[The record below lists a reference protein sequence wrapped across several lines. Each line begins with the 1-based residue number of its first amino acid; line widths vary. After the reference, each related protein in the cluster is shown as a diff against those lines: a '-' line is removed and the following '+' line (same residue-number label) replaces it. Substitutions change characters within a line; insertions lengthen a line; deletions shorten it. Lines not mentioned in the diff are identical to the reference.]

1 MKSEFLLAF
10 NEICSDRGLPR
21 AVVLDAVE
29 NALVSAYRRNID
41 ANTVENV
48 SAKIDPSSGE
58 AKIFVE
64 KEVVEEVS
72 DPSWEIT
79 LAAAR
84 RIKSDA
90 ELGELITVEDT
101 PDNFGR
107 IAAQTAKQ
115 VILQRIR
122 EAERDAQYEHYV
134 EQEGEIVHGTVQ
146 SVRSN
151 VVLVNLGGAE
161 AILPRSQQVPGER
174 YHIHQRL
181 RAYVL
186 EVRNTNRGPK
196 IVLSRSHQKML
207 RRLLELE
214 VPEIFN
220 GTVEIKAIA
229 REAGS
234 RSKVAV
240 AARQPG
246 VDPVGAC
253 VGMRGVRIKSIVN
266 ELGGEKIDVIEWSP
280 ETATF
285 IAKALSPAK
294 VLSVQVDEDPDGR
307 QSASVVVP
315 DDQLSLAIGR
325 AGQNARLAAKLSD
338 HRIDIQGVTEAATW
352 ALQRVNEDTAVLPSL
367 GPAAELLPSVANIL
381 QRHEEEDLPYSSEE
395 LLKMRRV
402 IESVRK
408 HYASLRRA
416 DRERAQAE
424 EEARLQA
431 FEQARE
437 VIPDKAYQTSVEDM
451 ELGTRVVGRLKDVGL
466 VTAGEVMER
475 LIAEGDEGLLSLDGV
490 GPKTLDQVKESVTEL
505 SLLEPAPIEE
515 PAVAEEEVE
524 GQEEIGAEG
533 EEEARREAFEQAREV
548 IPDRAYQTSVEDMKL
563 GTRVADRLKDV
574 GLVTAGQVIERL
586 IVEGDEG
593 LLSLDGVGPKT
604 LDQVKESVTELSL
617 LEPAPIEEPAV
628 GEEEVE
634 GEEGIDAEPAPETV
648 EEVEAPA
655 AEEVPQA
662 EAVEPQEEKE
672 KEAPPEDKAESRAK
686 MLERAMKGRG
696 LGLKEEA
703 PQPDME
709 EISVTEEDEE
719 LGYLF
724 EDGEP
729 VDREEK
735 LKRERRRRVQLVYD
749 DETGELVPRRRRKR
763 DEEAEDWS
771 EYIEF

>member
-29 NALVSAYRRNID
+29 KALVSAYRRNTDI
-41 ANTVENV
+41 NTVENV
-48 SAKIDPSSGE
+48 TAEIDPSSGE
-58 AKIFVE
+58 ARIYVD
-64 KEVVEEVS
+64 KEVVDEVA
-72 DPSWEIT
+72 DPTWEIS
-79 LAAAR
+79 LKEAR
-84 RIKSDA
+84 TIDPDA

-101 PDNFGR
+101 PENFGR

-122 EAERDAQYEHYV
+122 EAERDVQYEHYV

-174 YHIHQRL
+174 YHMHQRL

-196 IVLSRSHQKML
+196 IVLSRSHPKML

-280 ETATF
+280 DMATF

-294 VLSVQVDEDPDGR
+294 VLSVQLDEDPDGR
-307 QSASVVVP
+307 KSAGVVVP
-315 DDQLSLAIGR
+315 EDQLSLAIGR

-352 ALQRVNEDTAVLPSL
+352 ALQRVNEDAEVLPSL
-367 GPAAELLPSVANIL
+367 GSAAELLPSVASIL
-381 QRHEEEDLPYSSEE
+381 QRHEEEEDMPYSSEE

-402 IESVRK
+402 IEAVWN
-408 HYASLRRA
+408 HYASARRTE
-416 DRERAQAE
+416 RERRKAE
-424 EEARLQA
+424 EEARLEA
-431 FEQARE
+431 LEQARE
-437 VIPDKAYQTSVEDM
+437 VIPDQAYETALGDM
-451 ELGTRVVGRLKDVGL
+451 ELGTRTVGRLESAGL
-466 VTAGEVMER
+466 STAGEVMER
-475 LIAEGDEGLLSLDGV
+475 LIAEGDEGLLELDGI
-490 GPKTLDQVKESVTEL
+490 GPKTVEQVKEGVAEL
-505 SLLEPAPIEE
+505 DLLAPEPVP
-515 PAVAEEEVE
+515 AEEEVVAE
-524 GQEEIGAEG
+524 AEEEIEEAAVEPGPMAEEEAEPSDAEEAAVEAEEEETPDKAAMLETAMRGPGMGVEAEEAGVEEEEIEAEG
-533 EEEARREAFEQAREV
+533 EEFE
-548 IPDRAYQTSVEDMKL
+548 
-563 GTRVADRLKDV
+563 
-574 GLVTAGQVIERL
+574 
-586 IVEGDEG
+586 
-593 LLSLDGVGPKT
+593 
-604 LDQVKESVTELSL
+604 
-617 LEPAPIEEPAV
+617 EEPEYFF
-628 GEEEVE
+628 EEE
-634 GEEGIDAEPAPETV
+634 EP
-648 EEVEAPA
+648 
-655 AEEVPQA
+655 
-662 EAVEPQEEKE
+662 
-672 KEAPPEDKAESRAK
+672 
-686 MLERAMKGRG
+686 L
-696 LGLKEEA
+696 
-703 PQPDME
+703 
-709 EISVTEEDEE
+709 
-719 LGYLF
+719 
-724 EDGEP
+724 
-729 VDREEK
+729 DREEK
-735 LKRERRRRVQLVYD
+735 LKRERGRRVQLVYD
-749 DETGELVPRRRRKR
+749 EETGELIPRRRRKR
-763 DEEAEDWS
+763 EEGPEDWK
-771 EYIEF
+771 EYVDY

>member
-10 NEICSDRGLPR
+10 NEICSDRGLSR

-29 NALVSAYRRNID
+29 KALVSAYRRDID

-48 SAKIDPSSGE
+48 SAEIDPSTGE
-58 AKIFVE
+58 AKILVE
-64 KEVVEEVS
+64 KEVVKVVN
-72 DPSWEIT
+72 DPAWEMG
-79 LAAAR
+79 LKEAR
-84 RIKSDA
+84 TIDSDA
-90 ELGELITVEDT
+90 EIGDLIKVEDT
-101 PDNFGR
+101 PYSFGR

-186 EVRNTNRGPK
+186 EVRHTNRGPK
-196 IVLSRSHQKML
+196 IVLSRSHPKML

-220 GTVEIKAIA
+220 GTVEIKAIS

-280 ETATF
+280 DTATF

-294 VLSVQVDEDPDGR
+294 VLSVQLDEDPDGR
-307 QSASVVVP
+307 KSASVVVP

-352 ALQRVNEDTAVLPSL
+352 ALQRVNEDPMVLPSI
-367 GPAAELLPSVANIL
+367 GTAAEMLPSVASIL
-381 QRHEEEDLPYSSEE
+381 QRHEEEELPYSSEE

-402 IESVRK
+402 IDSVWK
-408 HYASLRRA
+408 HYASLRKEER
-416 DRERAQAE
+416 DRRKVE

-431 FEQARE
+431 LELARE
-437 VIPDKAYQTSVEDM
+437 VVPDRAYETSIADM
-451 ELGTRVVGRLKDVGL
+451 ELGTRVVGRLEDVGL
-466 VTAGEVMER
+466 TTGGQVIER
-475 LIAEGDEGLLSLDGV
+475 LIAEGDEGLLALDGV
-490 GPKTLDQVKESVTEL
+490 GPKTLEKVKERVTEL
-505 SLLEPAPIEE
+505 GLLEEE
-515 PAVAEEEVE
+515 PVSAAEEVVAEEEAAV
-524 GQEEIGAEG
+524 AEALVA
-533 EEEARREAFEQAREV
+533 EEEAAVAEPTLEVAEEAEAPVTEEAAPEAEAEEAAPGEEVVDQAR
-548 IPDRAYQTSVEDMKL
+548 L
-563 GTRVADRLKDV
+563 
-574 GLVTAGQVIERL
+574 
-586 IVEGDEG
+586 
-593 LLSLDGVGPKT
+593 
-604 LDQVKESVTELSL
+604 
-617 LEPAPIEEPAV
+617 
-628 GEEEVE
+628 
-634 GEEGIDAEPAPETV
+634 
-648 EEVEAPA
+648 
-655 AEEVPQA
+655 
-662 EAVEPQEEKE
+662 
-672 KEAPPEDKAESRAK
+672 
-686 MLERAMKGRG
+686 LERAMKARSAEA
-696 LGLKEEA
+696 EEE
-703 PQPDME
+703 E
-709 EISVTEEDEE
+709 EIEAEE
-719 LGYLF
+719 LEHFF
-724 EDGEP
+724 EEGEP
-729 VDREEK
+729 IDREEK
-735 LKRERRRRVQLVYD
+735 LKRERGRRVQLVFD
-749 DETGELVPRRRRKR
+749 EETGELIPRRQRKR
-763 DEEAEDWS
+763 ETDAGDWS
-771 EYIEF
+771 EFSDY

>member
-64 KEVVEEVS
+64 KEVVEEVN
-72 DPSWEIT
+72 DPSWEIS
-79 LAAAR
+79 LPEAR
-84 RIKSDA
+84 RIDPDA

-146 SVRSN
+146 SIRSN

-161 AILPRSQQVPGER
+161 AILPRSQQVPGDK

-240 AARQPG
+240 AARQAG

-294 VLSVQVDEDPDGR
+294 VLSVQLDEDPDGR
-307 QSASVVVP
+307 KSASVVVP

-352 ALQRVNEDTAVLPSL
+352 ALKRVNEDPEVLPSL
-367 GPAAELLPSVANIL
+367 GKTAELLPSVANIL
-381 QRHEEEDLPYSSEE
+381 QRHEEEDMPYSSEE

-408 HYASLRRA
+408 HYLSLREA
-416 DRERAQAE
+416 ERERLAAE
-424 EEARLQA
+424 EEARLEA
-431 FEQARE
+431 LEEARE
-437 VIPDKAYQTSVEDM
+437 VIPDKAYHTPIDEM
-451 ELGTRVVGRLKDVGL
+451 ELDTRVVGRLEGVGL
-466 VTAGEVMER
+466 VTAGQVMER
-475 LIAEGDEGLLSLDGV
+475 LIAQGDEGLLELEGV
-490 GPKTLDQVKESVTEL
+490 GPKTLDQVKEGIADL
-505 SLLEPAPIEE
+505 SLVEEE
-515 PAVAEEEVE
+515 PVPAEEAPV
-524 GQEEIGAEG
+524 
-533 EEEARREAFEQAREV
+533 EEETLDEETAADLEALEQARRI
-548 IPDRAYQTSVEDMKL
+548 IPDKAYGTTVEAMELDT
-563 GTRVADRLKDV
+563 GTVSRLEDA
-574 GLVTAGQVIERL
+574 GLANAGQVMERL
-586 IVEGDEG
+586 LVEGDEG
-593 LLSLDGVGPKT
+593 LLALEGIGPKT
-604 LDQVKESVTELSL
+604 LERVKERITELSL
-617 LEPAPIEEPAV
+617 LEAEPVSAEEAEAPEVVEEREAPVTEEAPQPEAV
-628 GEEEVE
+628 ASEK
-634 GEEGIDAEPAPETV
+634 EEGPPE
-648 EEVEAPA
+648 
-655 AEEVPQA
+655 A
-662 EAVEPQEEKE
+662 EAQ
-672 KEAPPEDKAESRAK
+672 SRAE
-686 MLERAMKGRG
+686 MLERAMKERG
-696 LGLKEEA
+696 QTAEELL
-703 PQPDME
+703 E
-709 EISVTEEDEE
+709 EVEGMDDEE
-719 LGYLF
+719 LEYFF
-724 EDGEP
+724 EHGEP
-729 VDREEK
+729 IDRNER
-735 LKRERRRRVQLVYD
+735 LKRERRRRVQLVFD
-749 DETGELVPRRRRKR
+749 EETGELIPRRRRKR
-763 DEEAEDWS
+763 EEDAEDWR
-771 EYIEF
+771 EFVDY

>member
-1 MKSEFLLAF
+1 MKSEFMLAF

-29 NALVSAYRRNID
+29 KALVSAYRRDID

-48 SAKIDPSSGE
+48 SAEIDPSTGE
-58 AKIFVE
+58 AKIYVD
-64 KEVVEEVS
+64 KEIVEEVS
-72 DPSWEIT
+72 DPAWEIG
-79 LAAAR
+79 LSEAR
-84 RIKSDA
+84 KINSDA
-90 ELGELITVEDT
+90 QIGESVRIEDT
-101 PDNFGR
+101 PYNFGR

-151 VVLVNLGGAE
+151 VVLVNLGGVE

-196 IVLSRSHQKML
+196 IVLSRSHPKML

-280 ETATF
+280 NTATF

-294 VLSVQVDEDPDGR
+294 VLSVQLDEDPDGR
-307 QSASVVVP
+307 KSASVVVP

-338 HRIDIQGVTEAATW
+338 YRIDIQGVTEAATW
-352 ALQRVNEDTAVLPSL
+352 ALQRVNEDPLVLPSI
-367 GPAAELLPSVANIL
+367 GMAAELLPSVASIL
-381 QRHEEEDLPYSSEE
+381 QQHEEEELPYSSEE

-402 IESVRK
+402 IESVWK
-408 HYASLRRA
+408 HYASLRKEER
-416 DRERAQAE
+416 DRRRLE
-424 EEARLQA
+424 EQARLQA
-431 FEQARE
+431 LEQARE
-437 VIPDKAYQTSVEDM
+437 IVPDKAYETSVAEMD
-451 ELGTRVVGRLKDVGL
+451 LGTRVVNRLEDVGL
-466 VTAGEVMER
+466 T
-475 LIAEGDEGLLSLDGV
+475 
-490 GPKTLDQVKESVTEL
+490 
-505 SLLEPAPIEE
+505 
-515 PAVAEEEVE
+515 
-524 GQEEIGAEG
+524 
-533 EEEARREAFEQAREV
+533 
-548 IPDRAYQTSVEDMKL
+548 
-563 GTRVADRLKDV
+563 
-574 GLVTAGQVIERL
+574 TAGQVIERL
-586 IVEGDEG
+586 IAVGDEG
-593 LLSLDGVGPKT
+593 LLGLDGVGPKT
-604 LDQVKESVTELSL
+604 LEQVKERVTELGL
-617 LEPAPIEEPAV
+617 LEEEPV
-628 GEEEVE
+628 PTEEEVVA
-634 GEEGIDAEPAPETV
+634 EEEEAVAEIA
-648 EEVEAPA
+648 A
-655 AEEVPQA
+655 AEEAAMAEPSPEGAEEA
-662 EAVEPQEEKE
+662 EAPVAEETVP
-672 KEAPPEDKAESRAK
+672 EAEEEEVTPAEEALDRAK
-686 MLERAMKGRG
+686 MLEKAMQARG
-696 LGLKEEA
+696 AEAEEK
-703 PQPDME
+703 DME
-709 EISVTEEDEE
+709 EIALEEEETEAEE
-719 LGYLF
+719 PEYFF
-724 EDGEP
+724 EKGEP
-729 VDREEK
+729 VDREQK
-735 LKRERRRRVQLVYD
+735 LRQERVRRVQLVYD
-749 DETGELVPRRRRKR
+749 EETGELIPRRRRKR
-763 DEEAEDWS
+763 ETDGADWG
-771 EYIEF
+771 EYVDY

>member
-29 NALVSAYRRNID
+29 KALVSAYRRDID

-48 SAKIDPSSGE
+48 SAEIDPSTGE
-58 AKIFVE
+58 ARIFVD
-64 KEVVEEVS
+64 KEVVEVVN
-72 DPSWEIT
+72 DPAWEIS
-79 LAAAR
+79 LKDAR
-84 RIKSDA
+84 RIDSDA
-90 ELGELITVEDT
+90 EIGALVRVEDT
-101 PDNFGR
+101 PYSFGR

-186 EVRNTNRGPK
+186 EVRHTNRGPK
-196 IVLSRSHQKML
+196 IVLSRSHPKML

-220 GTVEIKAIA
+220 GTVEIKAIS

-240 AARQPG
+240 SARQPG

-280 ETATF
+280 DTATF

-307 QSASVVVP
+307 KSASVVVP

-338 HRIDIQGVTEAATW
+338 HRIDIQGVTEAATR
-352 ALQRVNEDTAVLPSL
+352 ALQQVNEDPMVLPSI
-367 GPAAELLPSVANIL
+367 GTAAELLPSVANIL
-381 QRHEEEDLPYSSEE
+381 QRHEEEELPYSSEE

-402 IESVRK
+402 IESVWK
-408 HYASLRRA
+408 HYASLRKEER
-416 DRERAQAE
+416 DRRRVK

-431 FEQARE
+431 LEQARE
-437 VIPDKAYQTSVEDM
+437 VVPDRAYETSVADM
-451 ELGTRVVGRLKDVGL
+451 ELGTRVVNRLEDVGL
-466 VTAGEVMER
+466 ATAGQVIER
-475 LIAEGDEGLLSLDGV
+475 LIAEGDEGLLELDGV
-490 GPKTLDQVKESVTEL
+490 GPKTLEQVKERITEL
-505 SLLEPAPIEE
+505 GLLEEE
-515 PAVAEEEVE
+515 PVPPEEEVVSEEVVVEAAQAEEAPVVEPALEVAGELEAPVAEEAAPEAELEE
-524 GQEEIGAEG
+524 GAPEE
-533 EEEARREAFEQAREV
+533 QV
-548 IPDRAYQTSVEDMKL
+548 LDRAKL
-563 GTRVADRLKDV
+563 
-574 GLVTAGQVIERL
+574 
-586 IVEGDEG
+586 
-593 LLSLDGVGPKT
+593 
-604 LDQVKESVTELSL
+604 
-617 LEPAPIEEPAV
+617 
-628 GEEEVE
+628 
-634 GEEGIDAEPAPETV
+634 
-648 EEVEAPA
+648 
-655 AEEVPQA
+655 
-662 EAVEPQEEKE
+662 
-672 KEAPPEDKAESRAK
+672 
-686 MLERAMKGRG
+686 LERAMQARG
-696 LGLKEEA
+696 TEAEEEEA
-703 PQPDME
+703 TE
-709 EISVTEEDEE
+709 EIALEEEE
-719 LGYLF
+719 IEAEQLEYFF

-729 VDREEK
+729 IDREEK
-735 LKRERRRRVQLVYD
+735 LKRERGRRVQLVYD
-749 DETGELVPRRRRKR
+749 EETGELVPRRRRKR
-763 DEEAEDWS
+763 ETDAAEWG
-771 EYIEF
+771 EYVDY

>member
-72 DPSWEIT
+72 DPAWEIT
-79 LAAAR
+79 LREAR
-84 RIKSDA
+84 RIDPEA
-90 ELGELITVEDT
+90 ELGELVTVEDT

-122 EAERDAQYEHYV
+122 EAEREAQYEHYV

-151 VVLVNLGGAE
+151 VVLVNLGGTE

-280 ETATF
+280 DTSTF

-294 VLSVQVDEDPDGR
+294 VLSVQLDEDPDGR
-307 QSASVVVP
+307 KSASVVVP

-325 AGQNARLAAKLSD
+325 AGQNARLAAKLSE

-352 ALQRVNEDTAVLPSL
+352 ALQRVNEDADVLPSL
-367 GPAAELLPSVANIL
+367 GGAAELLPSVASIL
-381 QRHEEEDLPYSSEE
+381 QQHEEEAGMPYSSEE

-408 HYASLRRA
+408 HYMALRRA
-416 DRERAQAE
+416 DRERLQAE
-424 EEARLQA
+424 EKARSEA

-437 VIPDKAYQTSVEDM
+437 LIPDKAYETSIEDM
-451 ELGTRVVGRLKDVGL
+451 ELGTRVVGRLEEVGL
-466 VTAGEVMER
+466 DTAGQVMER
-475 LIAEGDEGLLSLDGV
+475 LIAEGDEGLLTLDGI
-490 GPKTLDQVKESVTEL
+490 GPKTLAEVKDSITEL
-505 SLLEPAPIEE
+505 ALLEAEPAPAEE
-515 PAVAEEEVE
+515 PVAAEEPIVAEEEIDA
-524 GQEEIGAEG
+524 EEK
-533 EEEARREAFEQAREV
+533 ARREAFEQAREL
-548 IPDRAYQTSVEDMKL
+548 IPDKAYKTAVGEMAL
-563 GTRVADRLKDV
+563 GTHVSGRLEEV
-574 GLVTAGQVIERL
+574 GVETAGEVMERL
-586 IVEGDEG
+586 LAEGDEG
-593 LLSLDGVGPKT
+593 LLTVDGIGPKT
-604 LDQVKESVTELSL
+604 LEKIKESITELAL
-617 LEPAPIEEPAV
+617 LEEEP
-628 GEEEVE
+628 
-634 GEEGIDAEPAPETV
+634 EPTREQV
-648 EEVEAPA
+648 A
-655 AEEVPQA
+655 AEEA
-662 EAVEPQEEKE
+662 AT
-672 KEAPPEDKAESRAK
+672 
-686 MLERAMKGRG
+686 
-696 LGLKEEA
+696 
-703 PQPDME
+703 
-709 EISVTEEDEE
+709 TEEDTEAEKKPETRAEMLQRAMQERRGAAGEFPGRGMEE
-719 LGYLF
+719 PEEADEGEPEYFF
-724 EDGEP
+724 EDEEP
-729 VDREEK
+729 LDRDEK
-735 LKRERRRRVQLVYD
+735 LKRERRRRVQLVFD
-749 DETGELVPRRRRKR
+749 EETGELIPRRRRKR
-763 DEEAEDWS
+763 EEDAEDWTK
-771 EYIEF
+771 YVDF

>member
-21 AVVLDAVE
+21 AVVIDAVE
-29 NALVSAYRRNID
+29 KALVSAYRRDID

-48 SAKIDPSSGE
+48 AAEIDPTTGE
-58 AKIFVE
+58 AKIYVK
-64 KEVVEEVS
+64 KEVVEAVG
-72 DPSWEIT
+72 DPAWEIG

-84 RIKSDA
+84 AIEPEAQIGD
-90 ELGELITVEDT
+90 LVTVEDT
-101 PDNFGR
+101 PYNFGR

-146 SVRSN
+146 SLRSN

-246 VDPVGAC
+246 IDPVGAC

-280 ETATF
+280 DSATF

-307 QSASVVVP
+307 KSASVVVP

-325 AGQNARLAAKLSD
+325 SGQNARLGAKLSD

-352 ALQRVNEDTAVLPSL
+352 ALQQVNEDPEVLPSI
-367 GPAAELLPSVANIL
+367 GSAAELLPSVASIL
-381 QRHEEEDLPYSSEE
+381 KQHEAEALPYSSEE

-402 IESVRK
+402 IESVWK
-408 HYASLRRA
+408 HYAALRRKE
-416 DRERAQAE
+416 RERIKGI

-431 FEQARE
+431 LEQARE
-437 VIPDKAYQTSVEDM
+437 VVPDRAYETPVGDM
-451 ELGTRVVGRLKDVGL
+451 ELDARVVSRLLNAGL
-466 VTAGEVMER
+466 TTAGQVIER
-475 LIAEGDEGLLSLDGV
+475 LIAEGDEGLLSLGGI
-490 GPKTLDQVKESVTEL
+490 GPKTLEEVKTSITESG
-505 SLLEPAPIEE
+505 LLEEEPAPAEAEAAEAELVE
-515 PAVAEEEVE
+515 PAEAAEVAQPALAVEEEAEAAIVEEEAPEAEGAEAPAVDEAVDKAKLLELAMQAPPAEAEEVE
-524 GQEEIGAEG
+524 PEL
-533 EEEARREAFEQAREV
+533 
-548 IPDRAYQTSVEDMKL
+548 P
-563 GTRVADRLKDV
+563 VA
-574 GLVTAGQVIERL
+574 
-586 IVEGDEG
+586 
-593 LLSLDGVGPKT
+593 
-604 LDQVKESVTELSL
+604 
-617 LEPAPIEEPAV
+617 
-628 GEEEVE
+628 
-634 GEEGIDAEPAPETV
+634 
-648 EEVEAPA
+648 
-655 AEEVPQA
+655 
-662 EAVEPQEEKE
+662 
-672 KEAPPEDKAESRAK
+672 
-686 MLERAMKGRG
+686 
-696 LGLKEEA
+696 
-703 PQPDME
+703 
-709 EISVTEEDEE
+709 DEE
-719 LGYLF
+719 LEAEEPELFF

-729 VDREEK
+729 IDREEK
-735 LKRERRRRVQLVYD
+735 LRRERVRRVQLVFD
-749 DETGELVPRRRRKR
+749 EETGELIPRRRRKR
-763 DEEAEDWS
+763 EPGSEDWS
-771 EYIEF
+771 EFADF

>member
-29 NALVSAYRRNID
+29 KALVSAYRRDID

-48 SAKIDPSSGE
+48 AAEIDPMTGE
-58 AKIFVE
+58 AKIYVK
-64 KEVVEEVS
+64 KEVVEAVS
-72 DPSWEIT
+72 DPAWEIGE
-79 LAAAR
+79 AAAR
-84 RIKSDA
+84 AIEPDA
-90 ELGELITVEDT
+90 QIGDLVTVEDT
-101 PDNFGR
+101 PYNFGR

-146 SVRSN
+146 SLRSN

-307 QSASVVVP
+307 KSASVVVP

-325 AGQNARLAAKLSD
+325 AGQNARLGAKLSD
-338 HRIDIQGVTEAATW
+338 HRIDIQGVTEAATS
-352 ALQRVNEDTAVLPSL
+352 ALQQVNEDPEVLPDIGS
-367 GPAAELLPSVANIL
+367 AAELLPSVAGIL
-381 QRHEEEDLPYSSEE
+381 KQHEVEALPYSSEE

-402 IESVRK
+402 IESVWN
-408 HYASLRRA
+408 HYAALRRKE
-416 DRERAQAE
+416 RERIKGIK
-424 EEARLQA
+424 EARLLA
-431 FEQARE
+431 LEQARE
-437 VIPDKAYQTSVEDM
+437 VVPARAYETLIADM
-451 ELGTRVVGRLKDVGL
+451 GLDARVVGRLLNAGL
-466 VTAGEVMER
+466 TTAGQLIER
-475 LIAEGDEGLLSLDGV
+475 LIAEGDEGLLSLSGI
-490 GPKTLDQVKESVTEL
+490 GPKTLELVKNGITESG
-505 SLLEPAPIEE
+505 LLEDEPAPSEAEAAEEEAVVE
-515 PAVAEEEVE
+515 PAEAEVAEPTLAVEEEVE
-524 GQEEIGAEG
+524 GAVV
-533 EEEARREAFEQAREV
+533 EEEA
-548 IPDRAYQTSVEDMKL
+548 L
-563 GTRVADRLKDV
+563 
-574 GLVTAGQVIERL
+574 
-586 IVEGDEG
+586 
-593 LLSLDGVGPKT
+593 
-604 LDQVKESVTELSL
+604 
-617 LEPAPIEEPAV
+617 
-628 GEEEVE
+628 EVE
-634 GEEGIDAEPAPETV
+634 GAEALTADEVVDKAKLLELAMQAPPAEAEEGEPELALGDEELESAEPA
-648 EEVEAPA
+648 
-655 AEEVPQA
+655 
-662 EAVEPQEEKE
+662 
-672 KEAPPEDKAESRAK
+672 
-686 MLERAMKGRG
+686 LF
-696 LGLKEEA
+696 
-703 PQPDME
+703 
-709 EISVTEEDEE
+709 
-719 LGYLF
+719 F

-729 VDREEK
+729 IDREEK
-735 LKRERRRRVQLVYD
+735 LRRERGRRVQLVFD
-749 DETGELVPRRRRKR
+749 EETGELVPRRRRKR
-763 DEEAEDWS
+763 EPGSEEWG
-771 EYIEF
+771 EFTDF

>member
-29 NALVSAYRRNID
+29 KALVSAYRRNTD
-41 ANTVENV
+41 VNTVENV
-48 SAKIDPSSGE
+48 TAEIDPSSGE
-58 AKIFVE
+58 ARIFVQ
-64 KEVVEEVS
+64 KEVVEEVA
-72 DPSWEIT
+72 DPAWE
-79 LAAAR
+79 LSLPKAR
-84 RIKSDA
+84 AIDPDA

-122 EAERDAQYEHYV
+122 EAERDVQYEHYV

-196 IVLSRSHQKML
+196 IVLSRSHPKML

-280 ETATF
+280 DTETF

-294 VLSVQVDEDPDGR
+294 VLSVQLDEDPDGR
-307 QSASVVVP
+307 KSASVVVP
-315 DDQLSLAIGR
+315 EDQLSLAIGR

-352 ALQRVNEDTAVLPSL
+352 ALQRVNEDPEVLPNL
-367 GPAAELLPSVANIL
+367 GSAAELLPSVANIL
-381 QRHEEEDLPYSSEE
+381 QRHEEEEDMPYSSEE

-402 IESVRK
+402 IEAVWN

-416 DRERAQAE
+416 ERERRKAE
-424 EEARLQA
+424 EEARLEA
-431 FEQARE
+431 LEQVRA
-437 VIPDKAYQTSVEDM
+437 VIPGKAYETPVEAMD
-451 ELGTRVVGRLKDVGL
+451 LGTRAVGRLEDAGL

-475 LIAEGDEGLLSLDGV
+475 LIADGDKGLLDLDGIGPKTVEHVKEGISELGLLEGEPVAAEEEVVEEEAEDHVEALDQVRAIIPGKAYDTPVEAMDLGTRAVGFLEDAGLVTAGEVMERLITDGDEGLLELEGI
-490 GPKTLDQVKESVTEL
+490 GPKTVEQVKEGISEL
-505 SLLEPAPIEE
+505 GLLEGE
-515 PAVAEEEVE
+515 PLAAEEEATVE
-524 GQEEIGAEG
+524 GEAVEEIVAEAAP
-533 EEEARREAFEQAREV
+533 ETESE
-548 IPDRAYQTSVEDMKL
+548 
-563 GTRVADRLKDV
+563 
-574 GLVTAGQVIERL
+574 
-586 IVEGDEG
+586 
-593 LLSLDGVGPKT
+593 DGVPIAE
-604 LDQVKESVTELSL
+604 ESAVD
-617 LEPAPIEEPAV
+617 V

-634 GEEGIDAEPAPETV
+634 
-648 EEVEAPA
+648 
-655 AEEVPQA
+655 
-662 EAVEPQEEKE
+662 
-672 KEAPPEDKAESRAK
+672 DKAA
-686 MLERAMKGRG
+686 MLERAMRSQG
-696 LGLKEEA
+696 A
-703 PQPDME
+703 
-709 EISVTEEDEE
+709 EDEE
-719 LGYLF
+719 EQVEVEE
-724 EDGEP
+724 EDVEAEEEREYFFDEEEP
-729 VDREEK
+729 IDREEK
-735 LKRERRRRVQLVYD
+735 LKRERGRRVQLIFD
-749 DETGELVPRRRRKR
+749 EETGELIPRRRRKR
-763 DEEAEDWS
+763 EEGPEDWS
-771 EYIEF
+771 EYLDF

>member
-10 NEICSDRGLPR
+10 NEICSDRGLSR
-21 AVVLDAVE
+21 AVVLDALE

-41 ANTVENV
+41 VNTVENV
-48 SAKIDPSSGE
+48 SAEIDPSTGD
-58 AKIFVE
+58 AKIFVQ

-72 DPSWEIT
+72 DPAWEINLT
-79 LAAAR
+79 DAR
-84 RIKSDA
+84 RIDPDA
-90 ELGELITVEDT
+90 ELGELVTVEDT

-186 EVRNTNRGPK
+186 EVRSTNRGPK

-246 VDPVGAC
+246 IDPVGAC

-280 ETATF
+280 DTSTF

-294 VLSVQVDEDPDGR
+294 VLSVQLDEDPDGR
-307 QSASVVVP
+307 KAASVVVP

-325 AGQNARLAAKLSD
+325 AGQNARLAAKLCD

-352 ALQRVNEDTAVLPSL
+352 ALQRVNEDPDVLPSI
-367 GPAAELLPSVANIL
+367 GQAAELLPSVASIL
-381 QRHEEEDLPYSSEE
+381 QHHEEEDLPYSSEE

-408 HYASLRRA
+408 HYISLRQA
-416 DRERAQAE
+416 DRERRQAE
-424 EEARLQA
+424 DEARREA

-437 VIPDKAYQTSVEDM
+437 LIPDKAYETSVEDM
-451 ELGTRVVGRLKDVGL
+451 TLDARTVGRLEGAGL
-466 VTAGEVMER
+466 ANAGQMMER
-475 LIAEGDEGLLSLDGV
+475 LIAEGDEGLLNLDGI
-490 GPKTLDQVKESVTEL
+490 GPKTLDEVKESITEL
-505 SLLEPAPIEE
+505 ALLEEE
-515 PAVAEEEVE
+515 PAATEEPTVVEEEEEPVPEHVEELPTGIAEEAAEAKPAEEEVE
-524 GQEEIGAEG
+524 
-533 EEEARREAFEQAREV
+533 
-548 IPDRAYQTSVEDMKL
+548 
-563 GTRVADRLKDV
+563 
-574 GLVTAGQVIERL
+574 
-586 IVEGDEG
+586 
-593 LLSLDGVGPKT
+593 
-604 LDQVKESVTELSL
+604 
-617 LEPAPIEEPAV
+617 
-628 GEEEVE
+628 EEV
-634 GEEGIDAEPAPETV
+634 APE
-648 EEVEAPA
+648 E
-655 AEEVPQA
+655 
-662 EAVEPQEEKE
+662 
-672 KEAPPEDKAESRAK
+672 ESRAE
-686 MLERAMKGRG
+686 MLARAMKERR
-696 LGLKEEA
+696 LGAEEA
-703 PQPDME
+703 AEDE
-709 EISVTEEDEE
+709 EVSLEDEE
-719 LGYLF
+719 LEEAG
-724 EDGEP
+724 EDEGPEYFFDEEEP
-729 VDREEK
+729 IDREEK

-749 DETGELVPRRRRKR
+749 EETGELIPRRRRKR
-763 DEEAEDWS
+763 EEDAEDWKQ
-771 EYIEF
+771 YVDF

>member
-29 NALVSAYRRNID
+29 KALVSAYRRNTD
-41 ANTVENV
+41 TNTVENV
-48 SAKIDPSSGE
+48 TAEIDPSTGE
-58 AKIFVE
+58 ARIYVQ
-64 KEVVEEVS
+64 KEVVEEVA
-72 DPSWEIT
+72 DPAWEIS
-79 LAAAR
+79 LPEAR
-84 RIKSDA
+84 TIDPDA
-90 ELGELITVEDT
+90 ELGELVTVEDT

-122 EAERDAQYEHYV
+122 EAERDVQYEHYV

-196 IVLSRSHQKML
+196 IVLSRSHPKML

-280 ETATF
+280 DTETF

-294 VLSVQVDEDPDGR
+294 VLSVQLDEDPDGR
-307 QSASVVVP
+307 KSASVVVP
-315 DDQLSLAIGR
+315 EDQLSLAIGR

-352 ALQRVNEDTAVLPSL
+352 ALQRVNEDADVLPSL
-367 GPAAELLPSVANIL
+367 GSAAELLPSVANIL
-381 QRHEEEDLPYSSEE
+381 QQHEAEVDMPYSSEE

-402 IESVRK
+402 IEAVRN
-408 HYASLRRA
+408 HYASLREA
-416 DRERAQAE
+416 ERERRKAE
-424 EEARLQA
+424 EEARLEA
-431 FEQARE
+431 LEQVRE
-437 VIPDKAYQTSVEDM
+437 IIPEKAYETPLEDM
-451 ELGTRVVGRLKDVGL
+451 ELGARTLSRLEDAGL
-466 VTAGEVMER
+466 GTAGEVMER
-475 LIAEGDEGLLSLDGV
+475 LIAEGDEGLLELDGI
-490 GPKTLDQVKESVTEL
+490 GPKTVEHVKEGISEL
-505 SLLEPAPIEE
+505 GLLEAEPAPAEE
-515 PAVAEEEVE
+515 EVVAEEEQAEEVAVE
-524 GQEEIGAEG
+524 PTPEAEEEREAPVAEEAVVEVV
-533 EEEARREAFEQAREV
+533 EEEA
-548 IPDRAYQTSVEDMKL
+548 P
-563 GTRVADRLKDV
+563 
-574 GLVTAGQVIERL
+574 
-586 IVEGDEG
+586 
-593 LLSLDGVGPKT
+593 
-604 LDQVKESVTELSL
+604 
-617 LEPAPIEEPAV
+617 
-628 GEEEVE
+628 GEEK
-634 GEEGIDAEPAPETV
+634 
-648 EEVEAPA
+648 
-655 AEEVPQA
+655 
-662 EAVEPQEEKE
+662 AV
-672 KEAPPEDKAESRAK
+672 DKAA
-686 MLERAMKGRG
+686 MLERAMRSRG
-696 LGLKEEA
+696 VEREE
-703 PQPDME
+703 E
-709 EISVTEEDEE
+709 EVEVEEEGPEVEEEEFEEEPEYFFDEE
-719 LGYLF
+719 
-724 EDGEP
+724 EP
-729 VDREEK
+729 IDREEK
-735 LKRERRRRVQLVYD
+735 LKRERGRRVQLVFD
-749 DETGELVPRRRRKR
+749 EETGELIPRRRRKR
-763 DEEAEDWS
+763 EEGPEDWE
-771 EYIEF
+771 EYLDY

>member
-79 LAAAR
+79 LAEALQ
-84 RIKSDA
+84 IDSDA

-146 SVRSN
+146 SLRSN

-294 VLSVQVDEDPDGR
+294 VLSVQLDEDPDGR
-307 QSASVVVP
+307 KSASVVVP

-352 ALQRVNEDTAVLPSL
+352 ALQRVNEDTEVLPSL
-367 GPAAELLPSVANIL
+367 GQAAELLPSVANIL
-381 QRHEEEDLPYSSEE
+381 QQHEEEDMPYSSEE

-408 HYASLRRA
+408 HYVSLRRA
-416 DRERAQAE
+416 DQERRDAE
-424 EEARLQA
+424 EEARREAL
-431 FEQARE
+431 EQARE
-437 VIPDKAYQTSVEDM
+437 VIPDKAYQTSVEEMRLD
-451 ELGTRVVGRLKDVGL
+451 TRTAGRLTDVGL
-466 VTAGEVMER
+466 ATAGQMMER
-475 LIAEGDEGLLSLDGV
+475 LIAEGDEGLLALDGI
-490 GPKTLDQVKESVTEL
+490 GPKTLDQVKDRITEL
-505 SLLEPAPIEE
+505 ALLEEEPAPVDEE
-515 PAVAEEEVE
+515 AAEEAVVAEEGVE
-524 GQEEIGAEG
+524 TEKEIEAKPVPEAV
-533 EEEARREAFEQAREV
+533 EEA
-548 IPDRAYQTSVEDMKL
+548 K
-563 GTRVADRLKDV
+563 
-574 GLVTAGQVIERL
+574 
-586 IVEGDEG
+586 
-593 LLSLDGVGPKT
+593 
-604 LDQVKESVTELSL
+604 
-617 LEPAPIEEPAV
+617 
-628 GEEEVE
+628 
-634 GEEGIDAEPAPETV
+634 
-648 EEVEAPA
+648 APA
-655 AEEVPQA
+655 AEDVAPS
-662 EAVEPQEEKE
+662 EAVEAEEE
-672 KEAPPEDKAESRAK
+672 EAPPEEEAESRAK

-696 LGLKEEA
+696 IEAPEPKQEEIPDEEGELEEA
-703 PQPDME
+703 D
-709 EISVTEEDEE
+709 EDEE
-719 LGYLF
+719 EYFF
-724 EDGEP
+724 EEGEP
-729 VDREEK
+729 IDREER

-749 DETGELVPRRRRKR
+749 EETGELIPRRRRKR
-763 DEEAEDWS
+763 DEDTQDWK
-771 EYIEF
+771 EYVEF

>member
-10 NEICSDRGLPR
+10 NEICSDRGLSR

-29 NALVSAYRRNID
+29 NALISAYRRNID

-58 AKIFVE
+58 ARIFVE
-64 KEVVEEVS
+64 KEVVKEVS

-79 LAAAR
+79 LPEAR
-84 RIKSDA
+84 RIDSGA

-280 ETATF
+280 DTATF

-294 VLSVQVDEDPDGR
+294 VLSVQLDEDPDGR
-307 QSASVVVP
+307 KSASVVVP

-352 ALQRVNEDTAVLPSL
+352 ALQRVNEDAEVLLNL
-367 GPAAELLPSVANIL
+367 GHAAELLPSVANIL

-408 HYASLRRA
+408 HYVSRRKA
-416 DRERAQAE
+416 DRERREAE
-424 EEARLQA
+424 EEARLKA

-437 VIPDKAYQTSVEDM
+437 VIPERAYQTSIEDM
-451 ELGTRVVGRLKDVGL
+451 ELSTRTIGRLEDVSL
-466 VTAGEVMER
+466 ATAGKIMER
-475 LIAEGDEGLLSLDGV
+475 LIAEGDEGLLSLDGI
-490 GPKTLDQVKESVTEL
+490 GPKTLDRVKEKITEL
-505 SLLEPAPIEE
+505 ALLEEE
-515 PAVAEEEVE
+515 PVPV
-524 GQEEIGAEG
+524 
-533 EEEARREAFEQAREV
+533 EEEAAAEEVVVAAEDIEAETEIETEPVPEV
-548 IPDRAYQTSVEDMKL
+548 VE
-563 GTRVADRLKDV
+563 
-574 GLVTAGQVIERL
+574 
-586 IVEGDEG
+586 
-593 LLSLDGVGPKT
+593 
-604 LDQVKESVTELSL
+604 ESE
-617 LEPAPIEEPAV
+617 APAV
-628 GEEEVE
+628 EEAAQ
-634 GEEGIDAEPAPETV
+634 I
-648 EEVEAPA
+648 EEVEAEKE
-655 AEEVPQA
+655 EEVS
-662 EAVEPQEEKE
+662 
-672 KEAPPEDKAESRAK
+672 PEDEAERRAK

-696 LGLKEEA
+696 AEVEEEA
-703 PQPDME
+703 PEPDAE
-709 EISVTEEDEE
+709 EISEEEALEEEDLEEADEDEE
-719 LGYLF
+719 LDYFF

-729 VDREEK
+729 IDREER

-749 DETGELVPRRRRKR
+749 EETGELIPRRRRKR
-763 DEEAEDWS
+763 EEDSEDWRT
-771 EYIEF
+771 FVDF

>member
-29 NALVSAYRRNID
+29 KALVSAYRRDID

-48 SAKIDPSSGE
+48 AAEIDPTTGE
-58 AKIFVE
+58 AKIYVK
-64 KEVVEEVS
+64 KEVVEAVG
-72 DPSWEIT
+72 DPAWEIGV
-79 LAAAR
+79 AAAR
-84 RIKSDA
+84 AIEPEAQIGD
-90 ELGELITVEDT
+90 LVTVEDT
-101 PDNFGR
+101 PYNFGR

-146 SVRSN
+146 SLRSN
-151 VVLVNLGGAE
+151 VVLLNLGGAE

-280 ETATF
+280 ESATF

-294 VLSVQVDEDPDGR
+294 VLSVKVDEDPDGR
-307 QSASVVVP
+307 KSASVVVP

-325 AGQNARLAAKLSD
+325 SGQNARLGAKLSD
-338 HRIDIQGVTEAATW
+338 HRIDIQGVTEAAAW
-352 ALQRVNEDTAVLPSL
+352 ALQQVNEDPEVLPGIGS
-367 GPAAELLPSVANIL
+367 AAELLPSVAGIL
-381 QRHEEEDLPYSSEE
+381 KQHEAEALPYSSEE

-402 IESVRK
+402 IESVWN
-408 HYASLRRA
+408 HYAALRRKE
-416 DRERAQAE
+416 RERIRGI
-424 EEARLQA
+424 EEARLLA
-431 FEQARE
+431 LEQARE
-437 VIPDKAYQTSVEDM
+437 VVPDRAYETAVGDM
-451 ELGTRVVGRLKDVGL
+451 DLDARVVGRLLDAGL
-466 VTAGEVMER
+466 TTAGQVIER
-475 LIAEGDEGLLSLDGV
+475 LIAEGDEGLLSLGGI
-490 GPKTLDQVKESVTEL
+490 GPKTLEKVKTSITEMG
-505 SLLEPAPIEE
+505 LLEDEPAPAEAE
-515 PAVAEEEVE
+515 TAEAEVVESPEAAEVAQPTLAV
-524 GQEEIGAEG
+524 
-533 EEEARREAFEQAREV
+533 EQ
-548 IPDRAYQTSVEDMKL
+548 Q
-563 GTRVADRLKDV
+563 
-574 GLVTAGQVIERL
+574 
-586 IVEGDEG
+586 
-593 LLSLDGVGPKT
+593 
-604 LDQVKESVTELSL
+604 
-617 LEPAPIEEPAV
+617 
-628 GEEEVE
+628 
-634 GEEGIDAEPAPETV
+634 
-648 EEVEAPA
+648 EVEAA
-655 AEEVPQA
+655 I
-662 EAVEPQEEKE
+662 VE
-672 KEAPPEDKAESRAK
+672 
-686 MLERAMKGRG
+686 
-696 LGLKEEA
+696 EEA
-703 PQPDME
+703 PQAEGAEAPAVDEVVDKAKLLELAMQAPPAEAE
-709 EISVTEEDEE
+709 EEEPELAPADKEIEAEE
-719 LGYLF
+719 PELFF

-729 VDREEK
+729 IDREEK
-735 LKRERRRRVQLVYD
+735 LRRERGRRVQLVFD
-749 DETGELVPRRRRKR
+749 EETGELVPRRRRKR
-763 DEEAEDWS
+763 EPGSEDWGGLAD
-771 EYIEF
+771 F

>member
-48 SAKIDPSSGE
+48 SARIDPSTGE

-64 KEVVEEVS
+64 KEVVEKVS
-72 DPSWEIT
+72 DPTWEIT
-79 LAAAR
+79 LPEAR
-84 RIKSDA
+84 RIDA
-90 ELGELITVEDT
+90 DAQLGELITVEDT
-101 PDNFGR
+101 PENFGR

-122 EAERDAQYEHYV
+122 EAERDAQFEHYV

-146 SVRSN
+146 SVRPN

-280 ETATF
+280 DVATF

-294 VLSVQVDEDPDGR
+294 VLQRRRSRRSTLAGDWSSGPECSAGR
-307 QSASVVVP
+307 EAQRPAYRHP
-315 DDQLSLAIGR
+315 RRHRGR
-325 AGQNARLAAKLSD
+325 HLGSEAGQ
-338 HRIDIQGVTEAATW
+338 
-352 ALQRVNEDTAVLPSL
+352 
-367 GPAAELLPSVANIL
+367 
-381 QRHEEEDLPYSSEE
+381 
-395 LLKMRRV
+395 
-402 IESVRK
+402 
-408 HYASLRRA
+408 
-416 DRERAQAE
+416 
-424 EEARLQA
+424 
-431 FEQARE
+431 
-437 VIPDKAYQTSVEDM
+437 
-451 ELGTRVVGRLKDVGL
+451 
-466 VTAGEVMER
+466 
-475 LIAEGDEGLLSLDGV
+475 
-490 GPKTLDQVKESVTEL
+490 
-505 SLLEPAPIEE
+505 
-515 PAVAEEEVE
+515 
-524 GQEEIGAEG
+524 
-533 EEEARREAFEQAREV
+533 
-548 IPDRAYQTSVEDMKL
+548 
-563 GTRVADRLKDV
+563 
-574 GLVTAGQVIERL
+574 
-586 IVEGDEG
+586 
-593 LLSLDGVGPKT
+593 
-604 LDQVKESVTELSL
+604 
-617 LEPAPIEEPAV
+617 
-628 GEEEVE
+628 
-634 GEEGIDAEPAPETV
+634 
-648 EEVEAPA
+648 
-655 AEEVPQA
+655 
-662 EAVEPQEEKE
+662 
-672 KEAPPEDKAESRAK
+672 
-686 MLERAMKGRG
+686 RG
-696 LGLKEEA
+696 
-703 PQPDME
+703 
-709 EISVTEEDEE
+709 
-719 LGYLF
+719 
-724 EDGEP
+724 
-729 VDREEK
+729 
-735 LKRERRRRVQLVYD
+735 
-749 DETGELVPRRRRKR
+749 PRRP
-763 DEEAEDWS
+763 S
-771 EYIEF
+771 

>member
-29 NALVSAYRRNID
+29 KALVSAYRRNTD
-41 ANTVENV
+41 ADTVENV
-48 SAKIDPSSGE
+48 AAEIDPSSGE
-58 AKIFVE
+58 ARIFVQ
-64 KEVVEEVS
+64 KEVVEEVA
-72 DPSWEIT
+72 DPAWEIT
-79 LAAAR
+79 LPKAR
-84 RIKSDA
+84 AIDPDA
-90 ELGELITVEDT
+90 ELGELVTVEDT

-122 EAERDAQYEHYV
+122 EAERDVQYEHYV
-134 EQEGEIVHGTVQ
+134 EQEGEIVHGSVQ

-196 IVLSRSHQKML
+196 IVLSRSHPKML

-280 ETATF
+280 DTETF

-294 VLSVQVDEDPDGR
+294 VLSVQLDEDPDGR
-307 QSASVVVP
+307 KSASVVVP
-315 DDQLSLAIGR
+315 EDQLSLAIGR

-352 ALQRVNEDTAVLPSL
+352 ALQRVNEDTEVLTDL
-367 GPAAELLPSVANIL
+367 GSAAELLPSVANIL
-381 QRHEEEDLPYSSEE
+381 QQHEEEQDMPYSSEE

-402 IESVRK
+402 IEAVRN
-408 HYASLRRA
+408 HYASLRNA
-416 DRERAQAE
+416 ARERRKAE
-424 EEARLQA
+424 EEARLEA
-431 FEQARE
+431 LEQVRE
-437 VIPDKAYQTSVEDM
+437 IIPGKAYETPVEAMD
-451 ELGTRVVGRLKDVGL
+451 LGTRAVGRLEDAGL
-466 VTAGEVMER
+466 ATAGEVMER
-475 LIAEGDEGLLSLDGV
+475 LIADGDEGLLELEGI
-490 GPKTLDQVKESVTEL
+490 GPKTVEHVKEGISEL
-505 SLLEPAPIEE
+505 GLLEGEPVSAEE
-515 PAVAEEEVE
+515 EAAAEEEEARLEALEQVRKIIPGKAYETPVEAMDLGTRAVGRLEDAGLATAGEVMERLIADGDEGLLELEGIGPKIVEHVKASISELGLLEGEPVSAAEEEAAAEEEEVE
-524 GQEEIGAEG
+524 EIAAEAAPEAVGVEEGKAPGEEEPEDKATVLERAMRSRGAEG
-533 EEEARREAFEQAREV
+533 EEEE
-548 IPDRAYQTSVEDMKL
+548 
-563 GTRVADRLKDV
+563 
-574 GLVTAGQVIERL
+574 
-586 IVEGDEG
+586 
-593 LLSLDGVGPKT
+593 
-604 LDQVKESVTELSL
+604 VTEG
-617 LEPAPIEEPAV
+617 EIEAEEEPEYFFD
-628 GEEEVE
+628 EEEP
-634 GEEGIDAEPAPETV
+634 I
-648 EEVEAPA
+648 
-655 AEEVPQA
+655 
-662 EAVEPQEEKE
+662 
-672 KEAPPEDKAESRAK
+672 
-686 MLERAMKGRG
+686 
-696 LGLKEEA
+696 
-703 PQPDME
+703 
-709 EISVTEEDEE
+709 
-719 LGYLF
+719 
-724 EDGEP
+724 
-729 VDREEK
+729 DREEK
-735 LKRERRRRVQLVYD
+735 LKRERGRRVQLIFD
-749 DETGELVPRRRRKR
+749 EETGELIPRHRRKR
-763 DEEAEDWS
+763 GEGPEDWS
-771 EYIEF
+771 EYVDF

>member
-29 NALVSAYRRNID
+29 KALVSAYRRNTD
-41 ANTVENV
+41 TNTVENV
-48 SAKIDPSSGE
+48 TAEIDPSTGE
-58 AKIFVE
+58 ARIYVQ
-64 KEVVEEVS
+64 KEVVEEVA
-72 DPSWEIT
+72 DPAWEIS
-79 LAAAR
+79 LPEAR
-84 RIKSDA
+84 TIDPDA
-90 ELGELITVEDT
+90 ELGELVTVEDT

-122 EAERDAQYEHYV
+122 EAERDVQYEHYV

-196 IVLSRSHQKML
+196 IVLSRSHPKML

-280 ETATF
+280 DTETF

-294 VLSVQVDEDPDGR
+294 VLSVQLDEDPDGR
-307 QSASVVVP
+307 KSASVVVP
-315 DDQLSLAIGR
+315 EDQLSLAIGR

-352 ALQRVNEDTAVLPSL
+352 ALQRVNEDADVLPSL
-367 GPAAELLPSVANIL
+367 GSAAELLPSVANIL
-381 QRHEEEDLPYSSEE
+381 QQHEAEVDMPYSSEE

-402 IESVRK
+402 IEAVRN
-408 HYASLRRA
+408 HYASLREA
-416 DRERAQAE
+416 ERERRKAE
-424 EEARLQA
+424 EEARLEA
-431 FEQARE
+431 LEQVRE
-437 VIPDKAYQTSVEDM
+437 IIPEKAYETPLEDM
-451 ELGTRVVGRLKDVGL
+451 ELGARTLSRLEDAGL
-466 VTAGEVMER
+466 GTAGEVMER
-475 LIAEGDEGLLSLDGV
+475 LIAEGDEGLLELDGI
-490 GPKTLDQVKESVTEL
+490 GPKTVEHVKEGISEL
-505 SLLEPAPIEE
+505 GLLEAEPAPAEE
-515 PAVAEEEVE
+515 EVVAEEEQAEEVAVE
-524 GQEEIGAEG
+524 PTPEA
-533 EEEARREAFEQAREV
+533 EEEREA
-548 IPDRAYQTSVEDMKL
+548 P
-563 GTRVADRLKDV
+563 VA
-574 GLVTAGQVIERL
+574 
-586 IVEGDEG
+586 
-593 LLSLDGVGPKT
+593 
-604 LDQVKESVTELSL
+604 
-617 LEPAPIEEPAV
+617 EEAV
-628 GEEEVE
+628 
-634 GEEGIDAEPAPETV
+634 V
-648 EEVEAPA
+648 EEVE
-655 AEEVPQA
+655 EETPG
-662 EAVEPQEEKE
+662 EEK
-672 KEAPPEDKAESRAK
+672 AVDKAA
-686 MLERAMKGRG
+686 MLERAMRSRG
-696 LGLKEEA
+696 VEREE
-703 PQPDME
+703 E
-709 EISVTEEDEE
+709 EVEVEEEGPEVEEEEFEEEPEYFFDEE
-719 LGYLF
+719 
-724 EDGEP
+724 EP
-729 VDREEK
+729 IDREEK
-735 LKRERRRRVQLVYD
+735 LKRERGRRVQLVFD
-749 DETGELVPRRRRKR
+749 EETGELIPRRRRKR
-763 DEEAEDWS
+763 EEGPEDWE
-771 EYIEF
+771 EYLDY

>member
-29 NALVSAYRRNID
+29 KALVSAYRRDID
-41 ANTVENV
+41 ANTVDNV
-48 SAKIDPSSGE
+48 QAEIDPTTGE

-64 KEVVEEVS
+64 KEVVEVVS
-72 DPSWEIT
+72 DPAWEIGLT
-79 LAAAR
+79 EAR
-84 RIKSDA
+84 RIDSDA
-90 ELGELITVEDT
+90 EIGGSITVEDT
-101 PDNFGR
+101 PYNFGR

-146 SVRSN
+146 SVRSS

-196 IVLSRSHQKML
+196 IVLSRSHEKML

-220 GTVEIKAIA
+220 GTVEIKAIS

-294 VLSVQVDEDPDGR
+294 VLSVQVDEDANGR
-307 QSASVVVP
+307 KSASVVVP

-352 ALQRVNEDTAVLPSL
+352 ALQRVNEDADVLPNI
-367 GPAAELLPSVANIL
+367 GTAAELLPSVASIL
-381 QRHEEEDLPYSSEE
+381 QQHEEEELPYSGEE

-402 IESVRK
+402 IESVWK
-408 HYASLRRA
+408 HYAALRKEER
-416 DRERAQAE
+416 DRRKAE
-424 EEARLQA
+424 EDARLQA
-431 FEQARE
+431 LELARE
-437 VIPDKAYQTSVEDM
+437 VVPDKAYETSVGDI
-451 ELGTRVVGRLKDVGL
+451 ELDTRVVSRLEGVGL
-466 VTAGEVMER
+466 TTAGQVIER
-475 LIAEGDEGLLSLDGV
+475 LIAEGDEGLLALDGV
-490 GPKTLDQVKESVTEL
+490 GPKTLEQVKDRITEL
-505 SLLEPAPIEE
+505 GLLEEE
-515 PAVAEEEVE
+515 PVLVEEEVVAEEEEVAAAAIAAEEAAMAELTPEVAEVGEAPVAEEAAPEAEDEEAPVE
-524 GQEEIGAEG
+524 EEAEDQAKLLARAMQAPPVEAEG
-533 EEEARREAFEQAREV
+533 EK
-548 IPDRAYQTSVEDMKL
+548 ED
-563 GTRVADRLKDV
+563 VAV
-574 GLVTAGQVIERL
+574 
-586 IVEGDEG
+586 
-593 LLSLDGVGPKT
+593 
-604 LDQVKESVTELSL
+604 
-617 LEPAPIEEPAV
+617 
-628 GEEEVE
+628 EEE
-634 GEEGIDAEPAPETV
+634 GT
-648 EEVEAPA
+648 EA
-655 AEEVPQA
+655 
-662 EAVEPQEEKE
+662 KE
-672 KEAPPEDKAESRAK
+672 
-686 MLERAMKGRG
+686 L
-696 LGLKEEA
+696 
-703 PQPDME
+703 
-709 EISVTEEDEE
+709 V
-719 LGYLF
+719 YFF

-729 VDREEK
+729 IDREEK
-735 LKRERRRRVQLVYD
+735 LKRERGRRVQLVYD
-749 DETGELVPRRRRKR
+749 EETGELIPRRRRKR
-763 DEEAEDWS
+763 EPGAAEWS
-771 EYIEF
+771 EYSDY

>member
-72 DPSWEIT
+72 DPAWEIA
-79 LAAAR
+79 LADAR
-84 RIKSDA
+84 KIDANA
-90 ELGELITVEDT
+90 ELEELITVEDT
-101 PDNFGR
+101 PENFGR

-146 SVRSN
+146 SLRSN

-220 GTVEIKAIA
+220 GTVEIKAVA

-280 ETATF
+280 DTATF

-294 VLSVQVDEDPDGR
+294 VLSVQLDEDPDGR
-307 QSASVVVP
+307 KSASVVVP

-352 ALQRVNEDTAVLPSL
+352 ALQRVNEDTDVLPSL
-367 GPAAELLPSVANIL
+367 GQAAELLPSVANIL

-408 HYASLRRA
+408 HYLSLRRA
-416 DRERAQAE
+416 DRERLKAE
-424 EEARLQA
+424 EEARLEA
-431 FEQARE
+431 FEEARE
-437 VIPDKAYQTSVEDM
+437 VIPDKAYETPVEDM
-451 ELGTRVVGRLKDVGL
+451 DVGARVVGRLKDVDL
-466 VTAGEVMER
+466 VTAGQVMER
-475 LIAEGDEGLLSLDGV
+475 LIAEGDEGLLSLDGI
-490 GPKTLDQVKESVTEL
+490 GPKTLETVKDRITEL
-505 SLLEPAPIEE
+505 ALLEEE
-515 PAVAEEEVE
+515 PEAVGEEVAPEEEITP
-524 GQEEIGAEG
+524 EEQ
-533 EEEARREAFEQAREV
+533 ARLEAFEQAREV
-548 IPDRAYQTSVEDMKL
+548 IPDRAYKTSVEDIDL
-563 GTRVADRLKDV
+563 GARVVGHLKDAD
-574 GLVTAGQVIERL
+574 LVTAGQVMELL
-586 IVEGDEG
+586 IVDGDDG
-593 LLSLDGVGPKT
+593 LLSLDGIGPKT
-604 LDQVKESVTELSL
+604 LEQVKARITELVL
-617 LEPAPIEEPAV
+617 LEEEPTSVEEEVTSVEEDV
-628 GEEEVE
+628 GEEA
-634 GEEGIDAEPAPETV
+634 EERTEPTPDA
-648 EEVEAPA
+648 EVEAKVEA
-655 AEEVPQA
+655 AEKVEETEEVVA
-662 EAVEPQEEKE
+662 EVEEEE
-672 KEAPPEDKAESRAK
+672 TAETAGEDRAK
-686 MLERAMKGRG
+686 MLERAMQGRG
-696 LGLKEEA
+696 LGRADEGPLPDLEGADEA
-703 PQPDME
+703 DEPD
-709 EISVTEEDEE
+709 DW
-719 LGYLF
+719 F

-729 VDREEK
+729 IDHDEK

-749 DETGELVPRRRRKR
+749 EETGELIPRRRRKR
-763 DEEAEDWS
+763 NEEAQDWS
-771 EYIEF
+771 ELVDF

>member
-1 MKSEFLLAF
+1 MKSEFMLAF

-29 NALVSAYRRNID
+29 KALVSAYRRDID

-48 SAKIDPSSGE
+48 SAEIDPTTGE

-64 KEVVEEVS
+64 KEVVEVVN
-72 DPSWEIT
+72 DPAWEIGLT
-79 LAAAR
+79 EAR
-84 RIKSDA
+84 RIDSDA
-90 ELGELITVEDT
+90 EIGGFVTVEDT
-101 PDNFGR
+101 PYNFGR

-196 IVLSRSHQKML
+196 IVLSRSHEKML

-307 QSASVVVP
+307 KSASVVVP

-352 ALQRVNEDTAVLPSL
+352 ALQRVNEDADVLPSI
-367 GPAAELLPSVANIL
+367 GTAAELLPSVAGIL
-381 QRHEEEDLPYSSEE
+381 KQHEEEELPYSSEE

-402 IESVRK
+402 IESVWK
-408 HYASLRRA
+408 HYASLRKIER
-416 DRERAQAE
+416 DRRKAE

-431 FEQARE
+431 LERARE
-437 VIPDKAYQTSVEDM
+437 VVPDRAYETSVGDM
-451 ELGTRVVGRLKDVGL
+451 ELDTRVVNRLEGAGL
-466 VTAGEVMER
+466 ATAGQVIER
-475 LIAEGDEGLLSLDGV
+475 LIAEGDEGLLGLDGV
-490 GPKTLDQVKESVTEL
+490 GPKTLEQVKERITAL
-505 SLLEPAPIEE
+505 GLLEEE
-515 PAVAEEEVE
+515 PVPAEEEIAAEEEEAAAVAVEEAAVAEAVPEVAE
-524 GQEEIGAEG
+524 EG
-533 EEEARREAFEQAREV
+533 EA
-548 IPDRAYQTSVEDMKL
+548 P
-563 GTRVADRLKDV
+563 VA
-574 GLVTAGQVIERL
+574 E
-586 IVEGDEG
+586 
-593 LLSLDGVGPKT
+593 
-604 LDQVKESVTELSL
+604 
-617 LEPAPIEEPAV
+617 
-628 GEEEVE
+628 
-634 GEEGIDAEPAPETV
+634 
-648 EEVEAPA
+648 
-655 AEEVPQA
+655 
-662 EAVEPQEEKE
+662 
-672 KEAPPEDKAESRAK
+672 EAPPEAEVEEAAVEEEVVDRAEL
-686 MLERAMKGRG
+686 LERAMRTPPAEA
-696 LGLKEEA
+696 EEGV
-703 PQPDME
+703 E
-709 EISVTEEDEE
+709 EIALEEGQIEAE
-719 LGYLF
+719 VMEYFF

-729 VDREEK
+729 IDREEK
-735 LKRERRRRVQLVYD
+735 LKRERGRRVQLVYD
-749 DETGELVPRRRRKR
+749 EETGELIPRRRRKR
-763 DEEAEDWS
+763 ETEAADWS
-771 EYIEF
+771 EYADY

>member
-48 SAKIDPSSGE
+48 SARIDPSTGE

-64 KEVVEEVS
+64 KEVVEEIT
-72 DPSWEIT
+72 DPTWEIT
-79 LAAAR
+79 LPEAR
-84 RIKSDA
+84 RIDATA

-146 SVRSN
+146 SVRPN

-280 ETATF
+280 ETSTF

-294 VLSVQVDEDPDGR
+294 VLSVQLDEDPDGR
-307 QSASVVVP
+307 DSASVVVP

-352 ALQRVNEDTAVLPSL
+352 ALRRVNEDPDVLPSL
-367 GPAAELLPSVANIL
+367 GHAAELLPSVASIL
-381 QRHEEEDLPYSSEE
+381 QQHETERDMPYSSEE

-408 HYASLRRA
+408 HYLSLRQA
-416 DRERAQAE
+416 ERKHEQAE
-424 EEARLQA
+424 EEARREA

-437 VIPDKAYQTSVEDM
+437 VIPAKAYETTIEEM
-451 ELGTRVVGRLKDVGL
+451 ELGTRVAGRLEEVGL
-466 VTAGEVMER
+466 GTAGEVMER
-475 LIAEGDEGLLSLDGV
+475 LIAEGDEGLLNLEGI
-490 GPKTLDQVKESVTEL
+490 GPKTLERVKESITEHD
-505 SLLEPAPIEE
+505 LLEGEPVSAQETVPTDEEAVSEEE
-515 PAVAEEEVE
+515 PETP
-524 GQEEIGAEG
+524 
-533 EEEARREAFEQAREV
+533 EEAAQREAREAFELAREV
-548 IPDRAYQTSVEDMKL
+548 IPAKAYETTIEEMEL
-563 GTRVADRLKDV
+563 GTRITERLEDV
-574 GLVTAGQVIERL
+574 GLGTAGEVMERL
-586 IVEGDEG
+586 IAEGDEG
-593 LLSLDGVGPKT
+593 LLALEGIGPKT
-604 LDQVKESVTELSL
+604 LVRVKESITEHDLLEGESVAAREPVPAEEEPEAGEEAAPPELSA
-617 LEPAPIEEPAV
+617 EAVEQVEEEPDEEEEKLTRAEMLRRAMMGG
-628 GEEEVE
+628 GEEEVA
-634 GEEGIDAEPAPETV
+634 GEEQEI
-648 EEVEAPA
+648 EEESEALDS
-655 AEEVPQA
+655 EFF
-662 EAVEPQEEKE
+662 
-672 KEAPPEDKAESRAK
+672 
-686 MLERAMKGRG
+686 
-696 LGLKEEA
+696 
-703 PQPDME
+703 
-709 EISVTEEDEE
+709 
-719 LGYLF
+719 F

-729 VDREEK
+729 IDREEK
-735 LKRERRRRVQLVYD
+735 LKRERRRRVQLVFD
-749 DETGELVPRRRRKR
+749 EETGELIPRRRRKR
-763 DEEAEDWS
+763 EEDAEEWS
-771 EYIEF
+771 GFIDY

>member
-48 SAKIDPSSGE
+48 SAEIDPSSGE
-58 AKIFVE
+58 AKIFVQ

-72 DPSWEIT
+72 DPTWEIT
-79 LAAAR
+79 LAEAR
-84 RIKSDA
+84 GIDSDA
-90 ELGELITVEDT
+90 ALGELITVEDT

-294 VLSVQVDEDPDGR
+294 VLSVQLDEDPDGR
-307 QSASVVVP
+307 KAASVVVP

-352 ALQRVNEDTAVLPSL
+352 ALQRVNEDTEVLPSL
-367 GPAAELLPSVANIL
+367 GQAAELLPSVANIL
-381 QRHEEEDLPYSSEE
+381 QQHEEEDMPYSSEE

-408 HYASLRRA
+408 HYVSLHQA
-416 DRERAQAE
+416 DRERREAE
-424 EEARLQA
+424 EEVRREAL
-431 FEQARE
+431 EQARE
-437 VIPDKAYQTSVEDM
+437 VIPERAYQTSVEEM
-451 ELGTRVVGRLKDVGL
+451 ELDTRTVGRLENVGL
-466 VTAGEVMER
+466 VTAGQMMERLIAEGDEGLLALDGVGPKTLEEVKDKITELALLEEEPVPAEAEAAAEASEEAALFETLEQVRELIPDKAYKTPIEDMELSTRIIGHLKDVDLVNAGQVMER
-475 LIAEGDEGLLSLDGV
+475 LIAEGDEGLLSVDGI
-490 GPKTLDQVKESVTEL
+490 GPKTLEQMKDKITEL
-505 SLLEPAPIEE
+505 ALLEEEPAP
-515 PAVAEEEVE
+515 AKAEEE
-524 GQEEIGAEG
+524 IEG
-533 EEEARREAFEQAREV
+533 EPVAEAV
-548 IPDRAYQTSVEDMKL
+548 M
-563 GTRVADRLKDV
+563 
-574 GLVTAGQVIERL
+574 
-586 IVEGDEG
+586 
-593 LLSLDGVGPKT
+593 
-604 LDQVKESVTELSL
+604 
-617 LEPAPIEEPAV
+617 
-628 GEEEVE
+628 
-634 GEEGIDAEPAPETV
+634 ET
-648 EEVEAPA
+648 EAPA
-655 AEEVPQA
+655 AEEA
-662 EAVEPQEEKE
+662 EPVE
-672 KEAPPEDKAESRAK
+672 AERRAK
-686 MLERAMKGRG
+686 MLEQAMRARG
-696 LGLKEEA
+696 AEAEEVA
-703 PQPDME
+703 PESE
-709 EISVTEEDEE
+709 EEGGADEEEDLE
-719 LGYLF
+719 YFF

-729 VDREEK
+729 IDREEK
-735 LKRERRRRVQLVYD
+735 LKRERRRRVQLMFD
-749 DETGELVPRRRRKR
+749 EETGELIPRRRRKR
-763 DEEAEDWS
+763 EEEAGDWR
-771 EYIEF
+771 EYVDF